1 MVSTNDDDLR
11 ELVTKYSNLSIA
23 QACGESEATI
33 RKWLKAAGIE
43 REGKIQSGFIP
54 EDEVMKLREG
64 AIRSSGAMVGTQ
76 TERLTKERV
85 SRIIS
90 QIGKAAGIIVRQ
102 DDPRTGTRLKY
113 ASAHDIRRGYAK
125 RLIDAGVSAETV
137 KVVMRHKD
145 FATTEK
151 HYGAI
156 RSTQVAAEEVRQKLS
171 PTTGSDRL
179 VGGLMGGQTKTP
191 QLTAEELAKLKSL
204 LETI

>member
-1 MVSTNDDDLR
+1 MAESGWHRERAQTRYLLHLR
-11 ELVTKYSNLSIA
+11 ERSDSA
-23 QACGESEATI
+23 S
-33 RKWLKAAGIE
+33 AASRAILWCYG
-43 REGKIQSGFIP
+43 GHADGADDQGTGQPHYLADWQGSGHY
-54 EDEVMKLREG
+54 R
-64 AIRSSGAMVGTQ
+64 AS
-76 TERLTKERV
+76 
-85 SRIIS
+85 
-90 QIGKAAGIIVRQ
+90 VR
-102 DDPRTGTRLKY
+102 PRTGSRLKY

-171 PTTGSDRL
+171 PTVGSDRL